1 MPGPHV
7 FKEPAVPEV
16 ASNGLQVLWQALKD
30 LDSYWLKGGRQ
41 PFMTGQQVS
50 IPDLLGCCELE
61 QIK

>member
-1 MPGPHV
+1 V
-7 FKEPAVPEV
+7 FKVPAVPEV
-16 ASNGLQVLWQALKD
+16 ASNGLQVLRQALKD

-50 IPDLLGCCELE
+50 TPDLLCCCELE